1 MENSLQNYYVLQPFE
16 KNNNFLSHLKSVFSW
31 KSNRSWRS
39 RSTLKKFLV
48 YVMKYIW
55 LDLWKACQ
63 SPICTLISRL
73 LKALKSLQAMNK
85 IERDEEPKKDKRV
98 GEKNIPLKF
107 YILYFG
113 GSLLREKHLSRY
125 RFLQHCFHESRH
137 VYLVIINT
145 TAYMKINS
153 LES

>member
-1 MENSLQNYYVLQPFE
+1 
-16 KNNNFLSHLKSVFSW
+16 
-31 KSNRSWRS
+31 
-39 RSTLKKFLV
+39 
-48 YVMKYIW
+48 MK
-55 LDLWKACQ
+55 
-63 SPICTLISRL
+63 
-73 LKALKSLQAMNK
+73 K

-113 GSLLREKHLSRY
+113 GSLLQEKHLSRA

-145 TAYMKINS
+145 IAYMKINL